1 MLIKNPFYENPK
13 LHKTVSR
20 LRRESVV
27 IPRYYGGIEYEIE
40 CEYITK
46 YNYSIDLPAPAE
58 NTEECINKWVDHCI
72 LVYMLDH
79 SLLKTIDTTKCVL
92 DRKEMARIILYGEF
106 YPEYSIRGLKYVE
119 DMIDL
124 VNFIL
129 SL

>member
-20 LRRESVV
+20 MRKKSVV
-27 IPRYYGGIEYEIE
+27 LPRYSTGKTYEIE

-106 YPEYSIRGLKYVE
+106 YPEYSIRGIKYVE

-129 SL
+129 TL